1 MSLHLDRLKLVRRAF
16 LKTRWHIMF
25 TISIAFACHVSI
37 VASED
42 AINSASTLEKL
53 NSSQPSEVRIKALQR
68 IQGTRKE
75 DAVRFTRSL
84 LIPIEAACADE
95 NAKVREAAV
104 HAYAV
109 ICLHREMIC
118 PQVLM
123 DRLGDD
129 DQTVRNAASTYVPI
143 LKHTEAS
150 AMRLLPWFESSDR
163 RVRSAVVSTLI
174 TLKSDKPRVVELLQK
189 ATDDAYFGVVHNA
202 HIGLYE
208 TTGELEPLIRYAV
221 AGIEEHASYIQKE
234 DAGELTDE
242 ESLDSAYRELLAFTC
257 ASIVR
262 REGKKRPKAV
272 AKIVIS
278 MLKDPSPIVRRSA
291 ARNLGA
297 ISTASRKT
305 KKALQEMKADK
316 FLEPL
321 LSDPDES
328 VRQNAAYGQALIRE
342 PKPRDIDTDEPK
354 QHVPDDHECDAT
366 KCGDESRTTL

>member
-1 MSLHLDRLKLVRRAF
+1 MSLHLDRLKFVRRDF
-16 LKTRWHIMF
+16 LNTRWLVVF
-25 TISIAFACHVSI
+25 TISIAFACHVPL

-42 AINSASTLEKL
+42 AVGSASTLEKL
-53 NSSQPSEVRIKALQR
+53 NSSQPSEARIKALQQ

-75 DAVRFTRSL
+75 DAVRFDRSL
-84 LIPIEAACADE
+84 LNQIEEACSDE
-95 NAKVREAAV
+95 NAKVRDAAV

-129 DQTVRNAASTYVPI
+129 DRTVRSAASTYVPI

-150 AMRLLPWFESSDR
+150 ATCLLPMIESSDH
-163 RVRSAVVSTLI
+163 RVRNAVVSTLI
-174 TLKSDKPRVVELLQK
+174 TLKSTKPRFVELLRK
-189 ATDDAYFGVVHNA
+189 ATSDAYFGVAHNA

-221 AGIEEHASYIQKE
+221 AGIEEHAAHVQKE

-242 ESLDSAYRELLAFTC
+242 ESLDSTYREILAFSC

-262 REGKKRPKAV
+262 REGEKRPKAV

-278 MLKDPSPIVRRSA
+278 MLKDPSPLVRRSA

-297 ISTASRKT
+297 ISTATWKT
-305 KKALQEMKADK
+305 KKALQKMEADK

-328 VRQNAAYGQALIRE
+328 VRQNAVYGQAMIRE
-342 PKPRDIDTDEPK
+342 PEPRDL
-354 QHVPDDHECDAT
+354 DA
-366 KCGDESRTTL
+366 DESDERRFDIERIK